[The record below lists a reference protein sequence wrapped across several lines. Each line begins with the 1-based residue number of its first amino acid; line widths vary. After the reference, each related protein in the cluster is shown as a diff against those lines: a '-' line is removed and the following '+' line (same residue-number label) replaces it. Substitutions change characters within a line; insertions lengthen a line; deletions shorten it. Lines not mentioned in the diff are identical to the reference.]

1 MKPGALKL
9 LTAALLAASALTTGV
24 AHAAGVL
31 TIGCR
36 EESTTF
42 DPIKSAQNRDSWV
55 FGNVYDVLVR
65 VDNSGT
71 KLVPGLAESWTIS
84 DDGLTYTFKMRN
96 AKFSDGSPITAE
108 DGAFTLLR
116 IRDNPGSMWADA
128 YKDIADAKAVDA
140 HTLVVTLKSKS
151 VPFLSQLSTAN
162 LSIVSKKAMER
173 MGEDAYAQEPVTSGA
188 FRVKEWVH
196 GDRVI
201 LEKDPN
207 FWEADKVSLDGVE
220 WISIPDDNTRML
232 KVRAGELD
240 TAIFVPFSQVDELK
254 KDPSLNIHSD
264 PSTREDHL
272 LINHSKGL
280 LGKQEVR
287 EAIDLAI
294 DKKALVDT
302 VTFGHGEVA
311 YSYIP
316 KGALYH
322 NANNL
327 QRPFD
332 PAKARELL
340 KKAGAE
346 GLKVNYVVNAG
357 NEADEQIAVLVQKQL
372 KDVGI
377 TANLQKVDPTAS
389 WQMLVD
395 GDYDLSVMYWTN
407 DILDP
412 DQKTTFVLGHDSNE
426 NYMTRY
432 KNDKVKGLVAAARL
446 ESDPVKR
453 GQMYQ
458 ELQKLAKQ
466 DVNWIDLYYSPYINI
481 SRSNIEN
488 FTQNPL
494 GRFTLEDTVKLEP
507 GVKTAKN

>member
-9 LTAALLAASALTTGV
+9 LTAALLAASALTAGV
-24 AHAAGVL
+24 AQAAGVL

-55 FGNVYDVLVR
+55 FGNVYDVLIR

-71 KLVPGLAESWTIS
+71 KLVPGLAESWKVS
-84 DDGLTYTFKMRN
+84 DDGLTYTFKMRK

-108 DGAFTLLR
+108 DAAFSMLR
-116 IRDNPGSMWADA
+116 IRDNPGSLWADA
-128 YKDIADAKAVDA
+128 YKDIDTAKAVDDQ
-140 HTLVVTLKSKS
+140 TLVVTLKGKS
-151 VPFLSQLSTAN
+151 VPFLAQLTTAN
-162 LSIVSKKAMER
+162 LSILSKKAMER

-188 FRVKEWVH
+188 FKVKEWLR

-201 LEKDPN
+201 LEKDLN
-207 FWEADKVSLDGVE
+207 YWDAANVSLDGVE

-232 KVRAGELD
+232 KVQAGELD
-240 TAIFVPFSQVDELK
+240 SAIFVPFSRVDALA
-254 KDPSLNIHSD
+254 KDPNLTIHID

-280 LGKQEVR
+280 LGKPEVR

-294 DKKALVDT
+294 DKKALVKA
-302 VTFGHGEVA
+302 VTFNHGEVA

-316 KGALYH
+316 KGSLYH
-322 NANNL
+322 NPNNL

-346 GLKVNYVVNAG
+346 GLKLNYVVNAG
-357 NEADEQIAVLVQKQL
+357 NEADEQTAVLVQKQL
-372 KDVGI
+372 ADVGI
-377 TANLQKVDPTAS
+377 TATLQKVDPTMS

-407 DILDP
+407 DVLDP
-412 DQKTTFVLGHDSNE
+412 NQKTTFVLGHDTNQ

-432 KNDKVKGLVAAARL
+432 HNEKVKDLVAAARL

-453 GQMYQ
+453 EQMYF

-466 DVNWIDLYYSPYINI
+466 DTHWIDLYYSPYINI
-481 SRSNIEN
+481 SRSNIQN
-488 FTQNPL
+488 FLQNPL
-494 GRFTLEDTVKLEP
+494 GRFTLEETVKLEP

>member
-1 MKPGALKL
+1 MKPGAWKL
-9 LTAALLAASALTTGV
+9 LSAALLAASALSTGV
-24 AHAAGVL
+24 VHAAGVL

-42 DPIKSAQNRDSWV
+42 DPIKTAQNRDNWV
-55 FGNVYDVLVR
+55 FANVYDVLVR

-71 KLVPGLAESWTIS
+71 KLVPGLAQSWDIS
-84 DDGLTYTFKMRN
+84 PDGLTYTFRIRP
-96 AKFSDGSPITAE
+96 ARFSDGSPLTAE
-108 DGAFTLLR
+108 DAAFSLLR
-116 IRDNPGSMWADA
+116 IRDNPGSLWADS
-128 YKDIADAKAVDA
+128 YKIIDKAVAKDQQ
-140 HTLVVTLKSKS
+140 TLVVTLHSKS
-151 VPFLSQLSTAN
+151 VPFLAQLATAN
-162 LSIVSKKAMER
+162 VSIVSKTAIEKL
-173 MGEDAYAQEPVTSGA
+173 GEEEYAQNPVVSGA
-188 FRVKEWVH
+188 FKVKEWLR

-201 LEKDPN
+201 LEKNPEY
-207 FWEADKVSLDGVE
+207 WEADKVSLDGVE
-220 WISIPDDNTRML
+220 WISIPDDRTRML

-240 TAIFVPFSQVDELK
+240 SAIFVPFSQVNDLQ
-254 KDPSLNIHSD
+254 KDNKVTIHID

-272 LINHSKGL
+272 LINHEKGL

-294 DKKALVDT
+294 DKKALVET
-302 VTFGHGEVA
+302 VTFGHGEPA

-322 NANNL
+322 NPDNL

-357 NEADEQIAVLVQKQL
+357 NEVDEQIAVLVQKQL
-372 KDVGI
+372 ADVGI
-377 TANLQKVDPTAS
+377 TATLQKVDPTQS

-407 DILDP
+407 DVLDP
-412 DQKTTFVLGHDSNE
+412 DQKTTFVLGHDSNR

-432 KNDKVKGLVAAARL
+432 KSKKVKDLVAAARV
-446 ESDPVKR
+446 EIDPVKR
-453 GQMYQ
+453 GQMYE

-466 DVNWIDLYYSPYINI
+466 DVHWIDLYYSPYINI
-481 SRSNIEN
+481 SRSNIQN
-488 FTQNPL
+488 FLQNPL
-494 GRFTLEDTVKLEP
+494 GRFTLEETVKLAD
-507 GVKTAKN
+507 GAKTAQN

>member
-1 MKPGALKL
+1 MKPGTLKL
-9 LTAALLAASALTTGV
+9 LTAALLAASALASGV
-24 AHAAGVL
+24 AQAAGVL

-42 DPIKSAQNRDSWV
+42 DPIKTAQNRDNWV
-55 FGNVYDVLVR
+55 FANVYDVLVR

-71 KLVPGLAESWTIS
+71 QLVPGLAESWKIS
-84 DDGLTYTFKMRN
+84 DDGLTYTFKIRK

-108 DGAFTLLR
+108 DAAFSLLR
-116 IRDNPGSMWADA
+116 IRDNPGSVWSDS
-128 YKDIADAKAVDA
+128 YKIIDKAIAKDP
-140 HTLVVTLKSKS
+140 HTLVVTLHGKS
-151 VPFLSQLSTAN
+151 VPFLAQLATAN
-162 LSIVSKKAMER
+162 VSIVSKAAMEKL
-173 MGEDAYAQEPVTSGA
+173 GEEEYAQNPVVSGA
-188 FRVKEWVH
+188 FKLKEWLR

-201 LEKDPN
+201 LEKNPN
-207 FWEADKVSLDGVE
+207 YWEADKVSLDGVE

-232 KVRAGELD
+232 KVQAGELD
-240 TAIFVPFSQVDELK
+240 SAIFVPFSRVDALQ
-254 KDPSLNIHSD
+254 KDKNVTIHID

-272 LINHSKGL
+272 LINHEKGL
-280 LGKQEVR
+280 LAKPEVR
-287 EAIDLAI
+287 QAIDLAI
-294 DKKALVDT
+294 NKKALVET
-302 VTFGHGEVA
+302 VTFGHAEVA

-322 NANNL
+322 NAHNL

-332 PAKARELL
+332 PTKARELL
-340 KKAGAE
+340 KQAGAE

-372 KDVGI
+372 ADVGI
-377 TANLQKVDPTAS
+377 TANLQKVDPTQS

-407 DILDP
+407 DVLDP
-412 DQKTTFVLGHDSNE
+412 DQKTTFVLGHDSNQ

-432 KNDKVKGLVAAARL
+432 KNDKVKELVAAARV
-446 ESDPVKR
+446 ETDPVKR
-453 GQMYQ
+453 GQMYE

-481 SRSNIEN
+481 SRSNVQN
-488 FTQNPL
+488 FLQNPL
-494 GRFTLEDTVKLEP
+494 GRFTLEETVKLDA
-507 GVKTAKN
+507 GQKTAKN